1 MALNSDD
8 DDDWVLLRCTDPH
21 QTDPPE
27 SDHTEILIST
37 ADISTWD
44 FPTILTHQFFIVKS
58 KRTRQVQTNSSKLQF
73 KLIQHSSYFRGI
85 LCGSFS
91 DSCLNCIS
99 IKWNLE
105 TFMSILKIIFD
116 FPVDVTSNNFLL
128 LFEGALFFGVE
139 LLLLKCKA
147 WLIDVTSLKDLC
159 SLQIQLDDLINIWKF
174 GIEHANDFIPELC
187 TSYLARNF
195 MWTIY
200 CDSFLHIPC
209 NLLVSCIKHPD
220 FTVDSERHLADAF
233 IVWLAANTE
242 QFESSSSTRD
252 DCNGILKEIRISLL
266 PLWFAAGKRRCCYF
280 SKFANQSIEAI
291 LNLTA
296 HSSTSMMNV
305 LGDIGS
311 HHLKIRLTQYTKK
324 VDLSGCPQIK
334 FAILLVSMLLCSHS
348 TDPMLGKVI
357 KQFSI
362 NLERLDKN
370 QWQNAWAL
378 LPTLSFEVV
387 EEVDISNCPG
397 LYVEAA
403 IECFCKSFPCLRV
416 LKAAHSLNFRMMKL
430 CQLVQKCP
438 LLIEVDLT
446 VDVSPVIPSQVSV
459 VSSSPA
465 LTSRGSTVS
474 LEVDAYPSGA
484 SQLYMSKSLLSN
496 ITKLT
501 LEGRVDVSDYE
512 LKNIS
517 ELCASLCYLNLR
529 GCTSVTDAGI
539 SILVLRCIKLHS
551 LVVCDTSFGQNS
563 ILALTSGIPN
573 LNRFPTQQIE
583 DNNAKSLA
591 FKLQMLHMGG
601 CNGVDETSLSKLMS
615 ETTMLKSLCL
625 RETQIIDSTLY
636 SFLGSL
642 LEMLDVSDTKV
653 SSAALAHIISRNPG
667 LKCLKAKGC
676 RNLFHQKSKTE
687 GRVFS
692 SFEYS
697 CREWYIE
704 LGKTCKLEEIA
715 LGWGFSCFSLEALK
729 PAITTL
735 RAITV
740 GLGASLGQDS
750 LELLPTTCPLL
761 ETVILY
767 FQVISDCVLIN
778 IMESLRHLQVLALC
792 HCLGDISPVS
802 FKYSMPNLRKLKLE
816 RVTPWMTNDDLVNLT
831 QNCANLIELSL
842 LGCRLLNSDSQ
853 QIISSGWP
861 GLISIHLEDCG
872 EVTRNGVAS
881 LFDCKAVEDIMLRH
895 NGTGIQKNFILDAAS
910 MMPML
915 RKVSL
920 DVCDASEG
928 DFEIPNFA
936 DRYFLSIVKIAR
948 CKLQRCGLDLQKFCR
963 TPVHKET
970 LVLVWDSK
978 NLTRTVI
985 KERV

>member
-44 FPTILTHQFFIVKS
+44 FPTILTHQFFIVK
-58 KRTRQVQTNSSKLQF
+58 
-73 KLIQHSSYFRGI
+73 LIQHSSYFRGL
-85 LCGSFS
+85 LCGTFS
-91 DSCLNCIS
+91 DSGLNCIS

-174 GIEHANDFIPELC
+174 GIEHASDFIPELC

-195 MWTIY
+195 MCATH
-200 CDSFLHIPC
+200 CNSFLHIPC

-220 FTVDSERHLADAF
+220 LTVDSEWHLADAL

-252 DCNGILKEIRISLL
+252 DCNGILKE
-266 PLWFAAGKRRCCYF
+266 
-280 SKFANQSIEAI
+280 
-291 LNLTA
+291 
-296 HSSTSMMNV
+296 STSMMNV

-324 VDLSGCPQIK
+324 VDLSGCPQMK

-348 TDPMLGKVI
+348 TDHMPSKVI

-397 LYVEAA
+397 LYLEAA

-438 LLIEVDLT
+438 LLSEVDLT

-474 LEVDAYPSGA
+474 LEIDAYPSGA

-583 DNNAKSLA
+583 
-591 FKLQMLHMGG
+591 
-601 CNGVDETSLSKLMS
+601 
-615 ETTMLKSLCL
+615 
-625 RETQIIDSTLY
+625 
-636 SFLGSL
+636 
-642 LEMLDVSDTKV
+642 
-653 SSAALAHIISRNPG
+653 
-667 LKCLKAKGC
+667 
-676 RNLFHQKSKTE
+676 
-687 GRVFS
+687 
-692 SFEYS
+692 
-697 CREWYIE
+697 
-704 LGKTCKLEEIA
+704 
-715 LGWGFSCFSLEALK
+715 
-729 PAITTL
+729 
-735 RAITV
+735 
-740 GLGASLGQDS
+740 
-750 LELLPTTCPLL
+750 
-761 ETVILY
+761 
-767 FQVISDCVLIN
+767 
-778 IMESLRHLQVLALC
+778 
-792 HCLGDISPVS
+792 
-802 FKYSMPNLRKLKLE
+802 
-816 RVTPWMTNDDLVNLT
+816 
-831 QNCANLIELSL
+831 
-842 LGCRLLNSDSQ
+842 
-853 QIISSGWP
+853 
-861 GLISIHLEDCG
+861 
-872 EVTRNGVAS
+872 
-881 LFDCKAVEDIMLRH
+881 
-895 NGTGIQKNFILDAAS
+895 
-910 MMPML
+910 
-915 RKVSL
+915 
-920 DVCDASEG
+920 
-928 DFEIPNFA
+928 
-936 DRYFLSIVKIAR
+936 
-948 CKLQRCGLDLQKFCR
+948 
-963 TPVHKET
+963 
-970 LVLVWDSK
+970 
-978 NLTRTVI
+978 
-985 KERV
+985 

>member
-58 KRTRQVQTNSSKLQF
+58 KRSR
-73 KLIQHSSYFRGI
+73 LIQHSSYFRGL
-85 LCGSFS
+85 LCGTFS
-91 DSCLNCIS
+91 DSGLNCIS

-159 SLQIQLDDLINIWKF
+159 SLQIQLEDLINIWKF
-174 GIEHANDFIPELC
+174 GIEHGEWNLNMLQQVISFQNSVQAILRG
-187 TSYLARNF
+187 TL
-195 MWTIY
+195 MWATH
-200 CDSFLHIPC
+200 CNSFLHIPC

-220 FTVDSERHLADAF
+220 LTVDSEWHLADAF

-266 PLWFAAGKRRCCYF
+266 PLWFAAV
-280 SKFANQSIEAI
+280 Q
-291 LNLTA
+291 
-296 HSSTSMMNV
+296 
-305 LGDIGS
+305 
-311 HHLKIRLTQYTKK
+311 K
-324 VDLSGCPQIK
+324 VDLSGCPQMK
-334 FAILLVSMLLCSHS
+334 FAILLVSILLCSHS
-348 TDPMLGKVI
+348 TGPMPSKVI

-397 LYVEAA
+397 LYLEAA

-438 LLIEVDLT
+438 LLSEVDLT

-474 LEVDAYPSGA
+474 LEIDAYPSGA

-501 LEGRVDVSDYE
+501 LEGRVDVS
-512 LKNIS
+512 
-517 ELCASLCYLNLR
+517 

-573 LNRFPTQQIE
+573 LNRFPTQQID

-591 FKLQMLHMGG
+591 FKLQVLHMGG
-601 CNGVDETSLSKLMS
+601 CNGFMK
-615 ETTMLKSLCL
+615 
-625 RETQIIDSTLY
+625 TL
-636 SFLGSL
+636 G
-642 LEMLDVSDTKV
+642 
-653 SSAALAHIISRNPG
+653 
-667 LKCLKAKGC
+667 
-676 RNLFHQKSKTE
+676 
-687 GRVFS
+687 
-692 SFEYS
+692 
-697 CREWYIE
+697 
-704 LGKTCKLEEIA
+704 
-715 LGWGFSCFSLEALK
+715 
-729 PAITTL
+729 
-735 RAITV
+735 
-740 GLGASLGQDS
+740 
-750 LELLPTTCPLL
+750 
-761 ETVILY
+761 
-767 FQVISDCVLIN
+767 ISD
-778 IMESLRHLQVLALC
+778 
-792 HCLGDISPVS
+792 
-802 FKYSMPNLRKLKLE
+802 
-816 RVTPWMTNDDLVNLT
+816 PW
-831 QNCANLIELSL
+831 
-842 LGCRLLNSDSQ
+842 
-853 QIISSGWP
+853 
-861 GLISIHLEDCG
+861 
-872 EVTRNGVAS
+872 
-881 LFDCKAVEDIMLRH
+881 
-895 NGTGIQKNFILDAAS
+895 TGQ
-910 MMPML
+910 
-915 RKVSL
+915 
-920 DVCDASEG
+920 
-928 DFEIPNFA
+928 
-936 DRYFLSIVKIAR
+936 
-948 CKLQRCGLDLQKFCR
+948 
-963 TPVHKET
+963 
-970 LVLVWDSK
+970 
-978 NLTRTVI
+978 LTRHW
-985 KERV
+985 E

>member
-1 MALNSDD
+1 MWA
-8 DDDWVLLRCTDPH
+8 
-21 QTDPPE
+21 
-27 SDHTEILIST
+27 
-37 ADISTWD
+37 
-44 FPTILTHQFFIVKS
+44 THC
-58 KRTRQVQTNSSKLQF
+58 N
-73 KLIQHSSYFRGI
+73 
-85 LCGSFS
+85 
-91 DSCLNCIS
+91 
-99 IKWNLE
+99 
-105 TFMSILKIIFD
+105 
-116 FPVDVTSNNFLL
+116 
-128 LFEGALFFGVE
+128 
-139 LLLLKCKA
+139 
-147 WLIDVTSLKDLC
+147 
-159 SLQIQLDDLINIWKF
+159 
-174 GIEHANDFIPELC
+174 
-187 TSYLARNF
+187 
-195 MWTIY
+195 
-200 CDSFLHIPC
+200 SFLHIPC

-220 FTVDSERHLADAF
+220 LTVDSEWHLADAF

-324 VDLSGCPQIK
+324 L
-334 FAILLVSMLLCSHS
+334 
-348 TDPMLGKVI
+348 
-357 KQFSI
+357 
-362 NLERLDKN
+362 
-370 QWQNAWAL
+370 
-378 LPTLSFEVV
+378 
-387 EEVDISNCPG
+387 
-397 LYVEAA
+397 
-403 IECFCKSFPCLRV
+403 
-416 LKAAHSLNFRMMKL
+416 
-430 CQLVQKCP
+430 
-438 LLIEVDLT
+438 
-446 VDVSPVIPSQVSV
+446 
-459 VSSSPA
+459 
-465 LTSRGSTVS
+465 
-474 LEVDAYPSGA
+474 
-484 SQLYMSKSLLSN
+484 
-496 ITKLT
+496 
-501 LEGRVDVSDYE
+501 
-512 LKNIS
+512 
-517 ELCASLCYLNLR
+517 

-573 LNRFPTQQIE
+573 LNRFPTQQID

-591 FKLQMLHMGG
+591 FKLQVLHMGG

-636 SFLGSL
+636 SFLGSF

-687 GRVFS
+687 GGVFS
-692 SFEYS
+692 SFKYS

-704 LGKTCKLEEIA
+704 LGETCKLEEIA

-750 LELLPTTCPLL
+750 IELLPTTCPLL

-802 FKYSMPNLRKLKLE
+802 FKYSVPNLRKLKLE
-816 RVTPWMTNDDLVNLT
+816 RVTPWMTNDDLVILT

-842 LGCRLLNSDSQ
+842 LGCRLLNSEFATDHFKWLARHDFY
-853 QIISSGWP
+853 SSRG
-861 GLISIHLEDCG
+861 DCG

-895 NGTGIQKNFILDAAS
+895 NGTGIQKNVILDAAS

-928 DFEIPNFA
+928 DFEIPNW
-936 DRYFLSIVKIAR
+936 YFLSIVKIAR

>member
-1 MALNSDD
+1 MLKYVSCGNKVSSLMALNSDD

-58 KRTRQVQTNSSKLQF
+58 KRSR
-73 KLIQHSSYFRGI
+73 LIQHSSYFRGL
-85 LCGSFS
+85 LCGTFS
-91 DSCLNCIS
+91 DSGLNCIS

-139 LLLLKCKA
+139 LLLLKLKA

-174 GIEHANDFIPELC
+174 GIEHASDFIPELC

-195 MWTIY
+195 MWATH
-200 CDSFLHIPC
+200 CNSFLHIPC

-220 FTVDSERHLADAF
+220 LTVDSEWHLADAF
-233 IVWLAANTE
+233 IVWLTANTE

-280 SKFANQSIEAI
+280 LKFANQSIEAI
-291 LNLTA
+291 LDLTA

-324 VDLSGCPQIK
+324 VDLSGCPQMK

-348 TDPMLGKVI
+348 TDPMPSKVI

-362 NLERLDKN
+362 NLEQLDKN

-397 LYVEAA
+397 LYLEAA

-438 LLIEVDLT
+438 LLSEVDLT

-474 LEVDAYPSGA
+474 LEIDAYPSGA

-573 LNRFPTQQIE
+573 LNRFRTQQTD

-591 FKLQMLHMGG
+591 FKLQVLHMGG

-636 SFLGSL
+636 SFLGSF
-642 LEMLDVSDTKV
+642 LEMLDVSDTK
-653 SSAALAHIISRNPG
+653 
-667 LKCLKAKGC
+667 
-676 RNLFHQKSKTE
+676 
-687 GRVFS
+687 
-692 SFEYS
+692 
-697 CREWYIE
+697 
-704 LGKTCKLEEIA
+704 
-715 LGWGFSCFSLEALK
+715 
-729 PAITTL
+729 
-735 RAITV
+735 
-740 GLGASLGQDS
+740 
-750 LELLPTTCPLL
+750 
-761 ETVILY
+761 
-767 FQVISDCVLIN
+767 VISDCVLIN

-802 FKYSMPNLRKLKLE
+802 FKYSVPNLRKLKLE
-816 RVTPWMTNDDLVNLT
+816 RVTPWMTNDDLVILT